1 MDTIQLAN
9 FLLLAQVG
17 NMTRTAARLNLTQ
30 PALSGQIKRLESE
43 VGAILFHRQR
53 RGLVLTP
60 AGETLRRAASDAL
73 STLDGARTQLGQLGS
88 LRTGSLAIGGGAT
101 STTCLLPA
109 IIGRFHAEHPGIRFA
124 IREAPSRTIVEA
136 VLSGEL
142 DLGVVTLPIPSGHAG
157 SALEITPWLVDELVL
172 LVPPDHPLGRKRRFQ
187 WKDLHNQPLI
197 TFESGSAVR
206 QLLDRR
212 LAEHGVTPALVMELR
227 AIASITSMVASG
239 IGLGFVSRL
248 ADAVGSGLRCGDQPL
263 TRQLAVVERKD
274 RVRPAAVSAF
284 RKALLAYKPA

>member
-1 MDTIQLAN
+1 MDTTQLHH
-9 FLLLAQVG
+9 FLLLAQLG
-17 NMTRTAARLNLTQ
+17 NMTRTAATLNLTQ

-43 VGAILFHRQR
+43 LGATLFHRQR

-73 STLDGARTQLGQLGS
+73 ATLDGAREQLAALGS

-109 IIGRFHAEHPGIRFA
+109 VIGRFHAEHPGIRFA

-142 DLGVVTLPIPSGHAG
+142 DLGVVTLPIPSGHAA

-172 LVPPDHPLGRKRRFQ
+172 LVPPDHPLGRKRRFL

-197 TFESGSAVR
+197 AFESGSAVR

-239 IGLGFVSRL
+239 IGLGFISRL
-248 ADAVGSGLRCGDQPL
+248 ADADGRGLRCGDQPL

-274 RVRPAAVSAF
+274 RARSAAVAAF
-284 RKALLAYKPA
+284 RTALLAHRV